1 MNRGKS
7 ILGILIVIL
16 LVVLT
21 CGGSYYLGTKMNN
34 TKSTNEK
41 IVESEDNKEKT
52 ETEFEVPEYPNAIN
66 NILYNY
72 LKSNVKSFD
81 NYLNDLSN
89 YHKLYL
95 AGIIGYDNDSNL
107 NNKNLDDLKKNLVK
121 CFGSDLNIKGEDFY
135 TGVSDEIPLFKYD
148 ESKEKFVYNE
158 EVPGG
163 CLSIDI
169 DSTEIYNF
177 KLDTIKTENGSV
189 ILTYYGLYAMPDEI
203 APTTVT
209 NNKNIER
216 VLNYDQEE
224 DGLTDEYYLN
234 EAFKKNK
241 NDFFKFV
248 YTYKLVNGK
257 YVLVDFKQ
265 E

>member
-21 CGGSYYLGTKMNN
+21 CGGSYYLGAKMNN

-52 ETEFEVPEYPNAIN
+52 KIEFEVPEYPDAIN

-72 LKSNVKSFD
+72 LKSNSKSFD
-81 NYLNDLSN
+81 NFLNNLSN

-121 CFGSDLNIKGEDFY
+121 YFGSDLNIKGEDFY

-177 KLDTIKTENGSV
+177 KLDTITTENGSV

-234 EAFKKNK
+234 KAFKKNK

-248 YTYKLVNGK
+248 YTYKLINGK

>member
-41 IVESEDNKEKT
+41 IVESEENKEKT
-52 ETEFEVPEYPNAIN
+52 ETEFEVPEYPDAIN

-72 LKSNVKSFD
+72 LKSNSKSFD
-81 NYLNDLSN
+81 NFLNDLSN

-121 CFGSDLNIKGEDFY
+121 YFGSDLNIKGEDF
-135 TGVSDEIPLFKYD
+135 GVGDEIPLFKYD
-148 ESKEKFVYNE
+148 ENKEKFVYNE

-163 CLSIDI
+163 CLVIDI
-169 DSTEIYNF
+169 DTTEVYNF
-177 KLDTIKTENGSV
+177 KLDTIKNKDDSV
-189 ILTYYGLYAMPDEI
+189 ILTYYGLYAMPSDI
-203 APTTVT
+203 GPTTVT

-224 DGLTDEYYLN
+224 DGISDEYYLN
-234 EAFKKNK
+234 KAFKKNK

-248 YTYKLVNGK
+248 YTYKLINGK

>member
-52 ETEFEVPEYPNAIN
+52 ETEFEVPEYPDAIN

-72 LKSNVKSFD
+72 LKSGGKSFD

-121 CFGSDLNIKGEDFY
+121 YFGSDLNIKGEDFY

-169 DSTEIYNF
+169 DTTEVYNF
-177 KLDTIKTENGSV
+177 KLDSITTENGSV

-203 APTTVT
+203 GPTTVT

-241 NDFFKFV
+241 NDLFKFV

>member
-52 ETEFEVPEYPNAIN
+52 KIEFEVPEYPDAIN

-72 LKSNVKSFD
+72 LKSNSKSFD
-81 NYLNDLSN
+81 NFLNDLSN

-121 CFGSDLNIKGEDFY
+121 YFGSDLNIKGEDFY

-177 KLDTIKTENGSV
+177 KLDTITTENGSV

-234 EAFKKNK
+234 KAFKKNK

-248 YTYKLVNGK
+248 YTYKLINGK

>member
-52 ETEFEVPEYPNAIN
+52 ETEFEVPEYPDAIN

-72 LKSNVKSFD
+72 LKSNSKSFD
-81 NYLNDLSN
+81 NFLNDLSN

-121 CFGSDLNIKGEDFY
+121 YFGSDLNIKGEDF
-135 TGVSDEIPLFKYD
+135 GVGDEIPLFKYD
-148 ESKEKFVYNE
+148 ENKEKFVYNE

-163 CLSIDI
+163 CLVIDI
-169 DSTEIYNF
+169 DTTEVYNF
-177 KLDTIKTENGSV
+177 KLDTIKNKDDSV
-189 ILTYYGLYAMPDEI
+189 ILTYYGLYAMPSDI
-203 APTTVT
+203 GPTTVT

-224 DGLTDEYYLN
+224 DGISDEYYLN
-234 EAFKKNK
+234 KAFKKNK

-248 YTYKLVNGK
+248 YTYKLINGK

>member
-1 MNRGKS
+1 MEKNQS
-7 ILGILIVIL
+7 LFIT
-16 LVVLT
+16 LVVIFCVVLA
-21 CGGSYYLGTKMNN
+21 GGSCFYLGTKMNN
-34 TKSTNEK
+34 TKSNNEK
-41 IVESEDNKEKT
+41 NVESKDNKEKT
-52 ETEFEVPEYPNAIN
+52 KIEFEVPEYPDAIN

-72 LKSNVKSFD
+72 LKSGGKSFD

-95 AGIIGYDNDSNL
+95 AGIMGYDSNL

-121 CFGSDLNIKGEDFY
+121 YFGSDLNIKGEDFY

-148 ESKEKFVYNE
+148 ESKEKLIYNE
-158 EVPGG
+158 EVPAG

-189 ILTYYGLYAMPDEI
+189 ILTYYGLYAIPSDI
-203 APTTVT
+203 GPTTVT

-248 YTYKLVNGK
+248 YTYKLINGK